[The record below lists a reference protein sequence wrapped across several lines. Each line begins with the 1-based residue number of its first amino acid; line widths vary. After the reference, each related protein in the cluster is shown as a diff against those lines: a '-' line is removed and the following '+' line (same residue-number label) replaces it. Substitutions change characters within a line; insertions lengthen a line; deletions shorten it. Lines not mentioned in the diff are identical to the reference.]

1 MQSSVRHNAGETH
14 MERKT
19 FDAILT
25 SVGAVLTLFLLVA
38 GVLGLWAYSFTNT
51 NVHNQLASSRSCSRH
66 KQRSRPPSPGTE
78 ITPGMLPYLQKY
90 AGQPSRPVRRPRPTP
105 TTSSPCTSKRSAG
118 ASPTH
123 SSRPRQCTA
132 QGSAAY
138 TADEAVVQTV
148 FQGTTLR
155 GLLLEA
161 YAFWK
166 MGPDALWAAIACF
179 VAAAVML
186 VLTILGFVHLRRV
199 PARPASSNRFPDRS
213 AGTQTCRPIVAPGR
227 LGRGPAHLE
236 EGVVATFHSVAVRLG
251 YIFNLQYR
259 PRGVAMFSNIVV
271 GTTVPRRPLPQW
283 RSRWIS
289 PASTTANC
297 ISSPPFARPQPSAAV
312 V

>member
-1 MQSSVRHNAGETH
+1 

-51 NVHNQLASSRSCSRH
+51 NVHNQLAE
-66 KQRSRPPSPGTE
+66 QQIVFPSQAAFAAAKPGTE

-90 AGQPSRPVRRPRPTP
+90 AGQPL
-105 TTSSPCTSKRSAG
+105 TTGAQAEAYADHFIAVHLQEIGGGLTYAQLSAK
-118 ASPTH
+118 AM
-123 SSRPRQCTA
+123 A
-132 QGSAAY
+132 QPKGSAAY

-166 MGPDALWAAIACF
+166 MGQIALWAAIACF

-199 PARPASSNRFPDRS
+199 PAEARF
-213 AGTQTCRPIVAPGR
+213 
-227 LGRGPAHLE
+227 
-236 EGVVATFHSVAVRLG
+236 
-251 YIFNLQYR
+251 
-259 PRGVAMFSNIVV
+259 
-271 GTTVPRRPLPQW
+271 
-283 RSRWIS
+283 
-289 PASTTANC
+289 
-297 ISSPPFARPQPSAAV
+297 
-312 V
+312 